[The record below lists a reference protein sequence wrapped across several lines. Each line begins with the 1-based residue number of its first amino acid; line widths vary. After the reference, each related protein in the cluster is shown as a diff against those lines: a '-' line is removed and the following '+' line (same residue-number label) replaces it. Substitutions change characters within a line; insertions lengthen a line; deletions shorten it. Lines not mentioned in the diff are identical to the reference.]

1 MCVCIC
7 VYVYVYVFMYVYVYV
22 CMCMCMCICMCMCMW
37 YVCVC
42 VCVTIR
48 YDEFVFEMFYDE
60 FVELLERLAVPG
72 ELDAHSLLQLF
83 NAGQEADCY
92 TWYMRLLTAGSV
104 VWCGVVW

>member
-1 MCVCIC
+1 MCVCVCVYVYVCVCVC
-7 VYVYVYVFMYVYVYV
+7 VYVYVYMYVYVYV
-22 CMCMCMCICMCMCMW
+22 YV

-104 VWCGVVW
+104 V